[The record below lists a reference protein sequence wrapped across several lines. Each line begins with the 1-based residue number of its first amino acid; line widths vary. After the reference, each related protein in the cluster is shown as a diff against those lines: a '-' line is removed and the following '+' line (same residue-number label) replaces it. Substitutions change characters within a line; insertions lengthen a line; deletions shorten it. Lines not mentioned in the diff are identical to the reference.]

1 VLFQLHQHVNT
12 KLVVPLSVLEV
23 ILLSAMAVSPRD
35 EDYALP
41 KEGDPAV
48 LGVSLAT
55 LKSRSIATFMA
66 YEKQAT
72 IIDEPRSYVYT
83 NRLSSNFDWILMP
96 RECSQYTELTQ
107 AVDWDLGKQQSLGK
121 VIQAG

>member
-1 VLFQLHQHVNT
+1 
-12 KLVVPLSVLEV
+12 VVPLNVLEV
-23 ILLSAMAVSPRD
+23 ILYSAMAVDPRN
-35 EDYALP
+35 EDYSLP
-41 KEGDPAV
+41 KEGDPGV

-72 IIDEPRSYVYT
+72 IIDEPRSYVYI
-83 NRLSSNFDWILMP
+83 NRLSSNFDWMLMP
-96 RECSQYTELTQ
+96 REASQYTELTQ

-121 VIQAG
+121 VAQAG